1 MLLRQRSVSVNTLP
15 QNLTQQLLDQPETAD
30 DLHIVSLRLAN
41 GRKYDDVAIMYCSLV
56 AAVRGHAFV
65 PFDGQ
70 DAIALRVTHRRWG
83 YAGQLLDR

>member
-1 MLLRQRSVSVNTLP
+1 MLLRQVSDLVNTLS
-15 QNLTQQLLDQPETAD
+15 QKLTQQLLDQPETAD

-83 YAGQLLDR
+83 YGAQRLHP